1 MKKLF
6 LFFFSMSILF
16 LVNAQ
21 QKELTLSD
29 NTVYRNSNHEIISFD
44 KFTELTSGNGYILE
58 PVFDSEGSLVEMIV
72 EKEAIKQF
80 APKSISS
87 APQLMGHPAPDFEGT
102 ALNGEYFNNN
112 NLMGKVIILKFWFSA
127 CPPCIE
133 EIPKLNKVFKIY
145 KDNPEVQFIS
155 VSLDRSAMAKRT
167 KARTGFLYPVIA
179 DGKHIAS
186 DYKVLGYP
194 THVVIDRHGKI
205 EAVFQGVN
213 HRIDE
218 RIASAIESALIRN
231 NYSSSPTSVAQPTDA
246 EIQISPA
253 SIIVD
258 KDGIRV
264 PFGRFIELMRENR
277 FELVAMSDGTVLMRE
292 VNRE

>member
-1 MKKLF
+1 MKKL
-6 LFFFSMSILF
+6 LLVLFSMGLF
-16 LVNAQ
+16 ISMYAQ
-21 QKELTLSD
+21 QKEVVLSS
-29 NTVYRNSNHEIISFD
+29 NTVYRDSNHEIISFD
-44 KFTELTSGNGYILE
+44 KFTELTSGNGYVLE
-58 PVFDSEGSLVEMIV
+58 PVFDSEGSLIEMIV
-72 EKEAIKQF
+72 EKEAVKQF
-80 APKSISS
+80 APTSISS

-102 ALNGEYFNNN
+102 DLNGEYFNNN
-112 NLMGKVIILKFWFSA
+112 NLMGKVIVLKFWFSA

-145 KDNPEVQFIS
+145 RDNPEVQFIS
-155 VSLDRSAMAKRT
+155 VSLDRSSLAKRT

-179 DGKHIAS
+179 NGKHIAS

-205 EAVFQGVN
+205 ESVFQGVN

-231 NYSSSPTSVAQPTDA
+231 NYSSAPTSLAQPTDA

-258 KDGIRV
+258 KEGNRV
-264 PFGRFIELMRENR
+264 PFEQFIELMRQNR
-277 FELVAMSDGTVLMRE
+277 FELVAMSDGTVLMQE